1 MYVLYCASSLSCA
14 QLCATPWTGYSPW
27 GFSRQEYWNG
37 LPCPPPGYLPNPRI
51 KPRSPALQVDSLPS
65 EPPILILFFH
75 HLRSV
80 VPVPSGL
87 SGFWCEIHVTL
98 FSSYVEDIVSLLL
111 LSRLFSRPL
120 VFRSLTV
127 VYLDVDFFGLILS
140 RIHSTSSIC
149 RFMSFA
155 TQKIFGHFF
164 FEYFPVPPSFSC
176 PLAHQWEKSQPFCY
190 MPTGPHGSVY
200 FFPHSFGSQPHVVT
214 SPVWFVVLM

>member
-1 MYVLYCASSLSCA
+1 M
-14 QLCATPWTGYSPW
+14 
-27 GFSRQEYWNG
+27 
-37 LPCPPPGYLPNPRI
+37 I
-51 KPRSPALQVDSLPS
+51 KPRSPALQVDSLLS
-65 EPPILILFFH
+65 EPLILILFFH

-80 VPVPSGL
+80 MPVPSDL

-98 FSSYVEDIVSLLL
+98 FSPYMKDIVSLLL

-127 VYLDVDFFGLILS
+127 VYLDVAFFGLILF

-149 RFMSFA
+149 TFMSFA
-155 TQKIFGHFF
+155 TQKIFSHYF

-190 MPTGPHGSVY
+190 MPTGPQGCL
-200 FFPHSFGSQPHVVT
+200 FFSLFIWVPATCCNQPCMVCGLN
-214 SPVWFVVLM
+214 VVLFSKTLQCYLVSILSHYSLLQDIEYSSLCS